1 MAEHPFAPF
10 VRILGKG
17 PRLSRPLT
25 REEMREAATMI
36 LAGEVTPEQLG
47 AFFCLLRVKTET
59 PEELAGFAEAIRA
72 NIGKAPICAEVDWPS
87 YAGKARRAPLFILAA
102 LLLADQGLTIAMHGA
117 EGHTANRLFTEDAL
131 RAFGISPAADLGD
144 AAARLAEDRFCY
156 LPMGAL
162 HPRLGA
168 LMELKWLLGLR
179 SPLHSVIRHL
189 NPFDAPCSLISVFHP
204 NYRTVHREAALLMG
218 QRNLACFK
226 GDGGEVERR
235 IEKPTL
241 VEGLRDGAPFEEEW
255 PALLDHSPL
264 ESDLD
269 PNFLAALW
277 RGEAEDPVSAKI
289 VTGTAA
295 IVLKL
300 AGRAGSITEAQSL
313 AEQDWAD
320 RRRDRWHCNV

>member
-1 MAEHPFAPF
+1 MAEHPFAQF

-25 REEMREAATMI
+25 QAECREAATMI
-36 LAGEVTPEQLG
+36 LAGDVTPEQLG

-72 NIGKAPICAEVDWPS
+72 ALPKQAMPPVDLDWPS

-102 LLLADQGLTIAMHGA
+102 LLVAEQGVTVAMHGA

-131 RAFGISPAADLGD
+131 RSLGIAPASDLSR
-144 AAARLAEDRFCY
+144 AALDMAQHRFAY
-156 LPMGAL
+156 LPMGL
-162 HPRLGA
+162 FHPRLDE

-189 NPFDAPCSLISVFHP
+189 NPFDAPASLISVFHP
-204 NYRTVHREAALLMG
+204 NYRAVHRDAAKLLG
-218 QRNLACFK
+218 QKNLACFK

-235 IEKPTL
+235 VEKPCD
-241 VEGLRDGAPFEEEW
+241 VEGLRDGQAFDEEW
-255 PALLDHSPL
+255 PALLDASPA

-269 PNFLAALW
+269 PAWLAALW
-277 RGEAEDPVSAKI
+277 RGEAEDAVAETI

-295 IVLKL
+295 IALKL
-300 AGRAGSITEAQSL
+300 CNRAETIDQAQHL
-313 AEQDWAD
+313 ARKAWVSRA
-320 RRRDRWHCNV
+320 RTLRV

>member
-1 MAEHPFAPF
+1 MAEHPFAHF

-25 REEMREAATMI
+25 QDECRDAATMI

-59 PEELAGFAEAIRA
+59 PEELAGFAQAVRA
-72 NIGKAPICAEVDWPS
+72 ALPKHSMPPVDIDWPS

-102 LLLADQGLTIAMHGA
+102 LLLAEQGVTVAMHGA

-131 RAFGISPAADLGD
+131 RALDIIPASDLRR
-144 AAARLAEDRFCY
+144 AALDLAQHRFAY
-156 LPMGAL
+156 LPMGL
-162 HPRLGA
+162 FHPRLDA

-189 NPFDAPCSLISVFHP
+189 NPFDAPTSLISVFHP
-204 NYRTVHREAALLMG
+204 NYRAVHRDAAKLLG

-226 GDGGEVERR
+226 GDGGEIERR
-235 IEKPTL
+235 VEKPCQ
-241 VEGLRDGAPFEEEW
+241 VEGLRDGEPFEEEW
-255 PALLDHSPL
+255 PALTESSPA

-269 PNFLAALW
+269 PAYLAALW
-277 RGEAEDPVSAKI
+277 RGGNEDPVAEAI
-289 VTGTAA
+289 IIGTAA
-295 IVLKL
+295 IALKSS
-300 AGRAGSITEAQSL
+300 GRAQSIDEAQYL
-313 AEQDWAD
+313 ARKAWVT
-320 RRRDRWHCNV
+320 RPRTLRV

>member
-1 MAEHPFAPF
+1 MAEHPFAHF

-25 REEMREAATMI
+25 REECRDAAAMI
-36 LAGEVTPEQLG
+36 LAGNVTPEQLG

-72 NIGKAPICAEVDWPS
+72 AVPKHAVPPVDLDWPS
-87 YAGKARRAPLFILAA
+87 YAGKARRAPLFILSA
-102 LLLADQGLTIAMHGA
+102 LLLAEQGLTVAMHGA

-131 RAFGISPAADLGD
+131 RTLGITPAPDLPR
-144 AAARLAEDRFCY
+144 AALDLAQHRFAY
-156 LPMGAL
+156 LPMGL
-162 HPRLGA
+162 FHPKLDA

-189 NPFDAPCSLISVFHP
+189 NPFDAPASLISVFHP
-204 NYRTVHREAALLMG
+204 NYRAVHRDAAKLLG
-218 QRNLACFK
+218 QKNLACFK

-235 IEKPTL
+235 VEKPCD
-241 VEGLRDGAPFEEEW
+241 VEGLRDGEPFDEEW
-255 PALLDHSPL
+255 PALLDTSPA

-269 PNFLAALW
+269 PAWLAALW
-277 RGEAEDPVSAKI
+277 KGEAEDEVAEAI

-295 IVLKL
+295 IALKL
-300 AGRAGSITEAQSL
+300 CGRAETIEQAQHL
-313 AEQDWAD
+313 ARKAWAV
-320 RRRDRWHCNV
+320 RARTLRV